1 MADCDPS
8 SNDVTLPH
16 QLRLCVSRDMPANAQ
31 PKRANY
37 SVKNAETV
45 MAGSDVR
52 VRLFTLA
59 PREVIPWHSHSEI
72 ADEFFVI
79 DGELTVETRGP
90 DDYRTL
96 CVGERYRVNAQH
108 AHQTSNCGAKDCR
121 FLIVQGVGRY
131 DFNTVA
137 PGKDVTQ

>member
-1 MADCDPS
+1 M
-8 SNDVTLPH
+8 
-16 QLRLCVSRDMPANAQ
+16 RDKTMPANAQ

-59 PREVIPWHSHSEI
+59 PGEVIPWHSHSEI

-79 DGELTVETRGP
+79 DGGLTVETRGL

-96 CVGERYRVNAQH
+96 CVGERYRVNAQR
-108 AHQTSNCGAKDCR
+108 AH
-121 FLIVQGVGRY
+121 
-131 DFNTVA
+131 
-137 PGKDVTQ
+137 

>member
-1 MADCDPS
+1 MR
-8 SNDVTLPH
+8 VET
-16 QLRLCVSRDMPANAQ
+16 MPGNAQ

-52 VRLFTLA
+52 LRLFTLA
-59 PREVIPWHSHSEI
+59 PGEVIPWHSHSEI

-79 DGELTVETRGP
+79 GGELTVETRGP

-96 CVGERYRVNAQH
+96 CVGKRYRVNAQH
-108 AHQTSNCGAKDCR
+108 AHQTSNCGANDRR

-131 DFNTVA
+131 DFDDLRFLKRRTAV
-137 PGKDVTQ
+137 PERGLLD